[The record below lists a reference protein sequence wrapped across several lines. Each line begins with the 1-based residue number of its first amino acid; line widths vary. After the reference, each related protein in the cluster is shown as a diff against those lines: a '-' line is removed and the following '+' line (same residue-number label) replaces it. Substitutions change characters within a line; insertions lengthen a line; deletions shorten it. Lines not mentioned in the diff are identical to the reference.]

1 MSSVAY
7 VLLAVALLALA
18 GHVIAS
24 ASALL
29 ALRRRSA
36 RVGAGGANRP
46 LVSILKPVRGLD
58 DQLEENLESFFR
70 LDYPSF
76 ELLFCA
82 PDRNEPALAII
93 EALRAKHPAVRSRVV
108 LGESA
113 AGLNPK
119 VRVLA
124 NATRFARGE
133 LILVS
138 DSNVRVRPSYLR
150 ETVAELDDPRVAAV
164 SNLVAGVGERSL
176 GASLENLQLNGFV
189 VPAVSLSQALR
200 DVPCVMGKSMLLR
213 RDDLEAVGG
222 WAALRDVLAED
233 YVLGQRL
240 AARSRRAVISSHVVE
255 TVNEHWSLGRFVERH
270 DRWLKMRWRIN
281 PWALLLEALS
291 NVTFWALAA
300 AAAAG
305 FALWAVGAAAAIV
318 AARASLDAAVA
329 VRLRPSHPLRPWIL
343 LLVPVRDLALAA
355 LWVHARLSR
364 SVRWRGGQRLL
375 VGRESQLSLPRAA
388 GRPSPTPL
396 PLAEPFKAEE
406 PALITHARR

>member
-1 MSSVAY
+1 MEY
-7 VLLAVALLALA
+7 VLFALALFALA
-18 GHVIAS
+18 GHLVAS
-24 ASALL
+24 ASALR
-29 ALRRRSA
+29 ALRRRPA
-36 RVGAGGANRP
+36 RAAQGP
-46 LVSILKPVRGLD
+46 LVSILKPVKGLD

-70 LDYPSF
+70 LDYPTF

-82 PDRNEPALAII
+82 PDHGEPALAII
-93 EALRAKHPAVRSRVV
+93 ERLRAKHRHVRSRVV
-108 LGESA
+108 VGESA

-133 LILVS
+133 LLLVS
-138 DSNVRVRPSYLR
+138 DSNVRVRPSYLG
-150 ETVAELDDPRVAAV
+150 ETLSELDDPSVAAA

-176 GASLENLQLNGFV
+176 GASLENLQLNGFI

-213 RDDLEAVGG
+213 RSDFEAVGG

-240 AARSRRAVISSHVVE
+240 AARGLRAVISSHVVD
-255 TVNEHWSLGRFVERH
+255 TVNEHWSLGRFIERH

-281 PWALLLEALS
+281 PWAILLELVS
-291 NVTFWALAA
+291 NVTIWAVAA
-300 AAAAG
+300 VAAAG
-305 FALWAVGAAAAIV
+305 FAYWSVAAAALIV
-318 AARASLDAAVA
+318 AGRAALDAVVTA
-329 VRLRPSHPLRPWIL
+329 RLRPSRPLRPWQL

-355 LWVHARLSR
+355 LWGHALFSR

-375 VGRESQLSLPRAA
+375 VGHDSQLSLPAA
-388 GRPSPTPL
+388 HGRPTPAPVAL
-396 PLAEPFKAEE
+396 PEPFEAAQ
-406 PALITHARR
+406 PALTTDVRR